1 MQAERILNVKK
12 VQEAFKMERRD
23 RLEIT
28 AEILRIAKKGVKKTH
43 LVYRANLNHA
53 LLEDYLEKLEQQ
65 GLIARDVNPER
76 KIQTTERGIQFVERY
91 VNLQAVMSPLEF

>member
-1 MQAERILNVKK
+1 
-12 VQEAFKMERRD
+12 MERRD

-53 LLEDYLEKLEQQ
+53 LLEEYLEKLEQQ
-65 GLIARDVNPER
+65 GLIAKNVDPGRR
-76 KIQTTERGIQFVERY
+76 IKTTERGIQFVERY
-91 VNLQAVMSPLEF
+91 VNLQAVMPF